1 MKSMINTYLILQF
14 FLISDNINNIKH
26 IISNFIE
33 KLLFLR
39 EIYLLIYF
47 LSLNISFLLFSL
59 I

>member
-1 MKSMINTYLILQF
+1 MINTYLILQF